1 MMRVVRKP
9 LKYMS
14 RSVILVCGLFTLIAN
29 VSIAQNKQLVD
40 GVIAIVGKKPI
51 LKSEVAKQMAQYRMS
66 APDIELDDCKI
77 FQELL
82 FQKLLVAQADKDSVT
97 VPDEQVDNELNR
109 RMRYFVGQL
118 GSEEKLEQYY
128 GKKITQL
135 KEELRPEIHDVLLA
149 QTMQQKAVGQ
159 VAVSPNEV
167 RAFYENLKKDT
178 LPLINSEMELAQLV
192 VKPYVSPNAKIEAR
206 EKIAGLRQRVVNGES
221 MAAISALYTEDPGSV
236 KTGGRYE
243 SIARG
248 TFVPEFEAVA
258 FRLKSNEVSEVF
270 ETSFG
275 FHFIQLLE
283 RKGEVLDLRHLLI
296 APKISGLDIAYGK
309 NKIDSVYEAIKSGN
323 ISFADAV
330 KKFSQD
336 DDTKNNGGAMVNP
349 ASGNTKFETE
359 EIGQMD
365 PNLVFT
371 LDQMKVGDISK
382 PTLFTLPDSKQAY
395 RILYLKSR
403 SLPHEINPKE
413 DYQRLQN
420 MATEQKQKMRVEK
433 WTKSKLK
440 SIYVRVSKDW
450 NDKCDLGKDW
460 EAVVQ

>member
-1 MMRVVRKP
+1 MMPVVRKP

-14 RSVILVCGLFTLIAN
+14 RSVIIVFGLLTLIAN
-29 VSIAQNKQLVD
+29 VSFAQNKQLID

-51 LKSEVAKQMAQYRMS
+51 LKSEVAKQMGQYRVS
-66 APDIELDDCKI
+66 APDLVLDECKI

-97 VPDEQVDNELNR
+97 VSDEQVDNELNR

-159 VAVSPNEV
+159 VSVSPNEV

-192 VKPYVSPNAKIEAR
+192 IKPYVSPNAKIEAR

-221 MAAISALYTEDPGSV
+221 MAAIAALYTEDPGSI

-243 SIARG
+243 ITRG

-258 FRLKSNEVSEVF
+258 YRLKANEVSEVF
-270 ETSFG
+270 ETTYG
-275 FHFIQLLE
+275 FHFIQLTE
-283 RKGEVLDLRHLLI
+283 RKGEALDLRHLLI
-296 APKISGLDIAYGK
+296 APKISGLDVAYGK
-309 NKIDSVYEAIKSGN
+309 NKIDSIYAAIKNGS

-336 DDTKNNGGAMVNP
+336 EDTKNNGGSMVNP

-359 EIGQMD
+359 EIGQLD

-420 MATEQKQKMRVEK
+420 MATEQKQKSKVEK

-460 EAVVQ
+460 EAIVQ

>member
-1 MMRVVRKP
+1 MMPVVRKR

-14 RSVILVCGLFTLIAN
+14 PKVILVCSLFFLVGSI
-29 VSIAQNKQLVD
+29 SIAQNKQLVD

-51 LKSEVAKQMAQYRMS
+51 LKSEVAKQIAQYRVS
-66 APDIELDDCKI
+66 APEADLSECRI

-97 VPDEQVDNELNR
+97 VSDEQVDNELNR

-159 VAVSPNEV
+159 VSVSPNEV
-167 RAFYENLKKDT
+167 RAFYEILKKDT
-178 LPLINSEMELAQLV
+178 LPLINSEMELSQLV
-192 VKPYVSPNAKIEAR
+192 IKPYVSPNAKIEAR

-221 MAAISALYTEDPGSV
+221 MAAIAALYTEDPGSI

-270 ETSFG
+270 ETTFG
-275 FHFIQLLE
+275 FHFIQLIE

-296 APKISGLDIAYGK
+296 APKISGLDIARGK
-309 NKIDSVYEAIKSGN
+309 NKIDSIYENIKNGS

-330 KKFSQD
+330 KKYSQD
-336 DDTKNNGGAMVNP
+336 DETKNNGGAMVNP

-382 PTLFTLPDSKQAY
+382 PTLYTLPDSKQAY
-395 RILYLKSR
+395 RILSLKSR

-420 MATEQKQKMRVEK
+420 MATEKKQKEKVEK

-450 NDKCDLGKDW
+450 NDKCDLGKEW
-460 EAVVQ
+460 EAVIQ